1 MTTAANVPPTDRPV
15 VFLLFDD
22 MEELDLAGPWELF
35 SVWHDRFGGPPCMTV
50 SATGH
55 AVRARYGLQ
64 IVPDAA
70 LADAPEAGVLVVP
83 GGDGSRRVAEDD
95 ATLDWI
101 QQSAA
106 RADHVLSICT
116 GVRVL
121 HAAGLLDGRTVT
133 THHSALAEA
142 ATWPGVTVEETRY
155 VHDGNVW
162 TSAGVTAGMDLALAF
177 IESIAGKA
185 VAQRVAAFV
194 EYTPR

>member
-1 MTTAANVPPTDRPV
+1 MTNATGMPPNDRPV

-50 SATGH
+50 SASGH

-70 LADAPEAGVLVVP
+70 LADGPEAGVLVVP
-83 GGDGSRRVAEDD
+83 GGDGSRRVAEDGVILGWVRQ
-95 ATLDWI
+95 T
-101 QQSAA
+101 AA
-106 RADHVLSICT
+106 RAEHVLSICT
-116 GVRVL
+116 GVRIL

-142 ATWPGVTVEETRY
+142 AAWPGVTVREARY
-155 VHDGNVW
+155 VRDGNVW

-177 IESIAGKA
+177 IRAESGDATAQK
-185 VAQRVAAFV
+185 VADFV
-194 EYTPR
+194 EYPPR